1 MPEELVDLSKVLLKI
16 RVISADGDNV
26 KLNLPISIA
35 EQFLSKAN
43 IGGNEAL
50 KSIDF
55 AQIMQLVMS
64 GATGKLVEITSADGD
79 TVTISVE

>member
-1 MPEELVDLSKVLLKI
+1 M
-16 RVISADGDNV
+16 
-26 KLNLPISIA
+26 
-35 EQFLSKAN
+35 
-43 IGGNEAL
+43 